1 MSTTGPDR
9 DTESEEETSEE
20 TSEETLDSPTPKAP
34 TAPTADPDKKTW
46 Q

>member
-9 DTESEEETSEE
+9 DTESEET

-34 TAPTADPDKKTW
+34 TTPTAPADPDKKTW